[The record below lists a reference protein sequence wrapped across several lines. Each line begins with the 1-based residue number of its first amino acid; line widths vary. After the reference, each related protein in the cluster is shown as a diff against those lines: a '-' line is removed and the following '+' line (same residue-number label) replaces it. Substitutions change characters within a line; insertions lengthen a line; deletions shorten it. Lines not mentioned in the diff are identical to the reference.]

1 MSLSLG
7 ILSHIRGQIDGYLVD
22 IIDIIYYECITS
34 SHITSA
40 RPWPIIILKS
50 HIQLFRFVICQLPQL
65 VSIGLGE
72 IFFYFT
78 KIFLGGS
85 KYHAGCH
92 KCSGCGRVL
101 APSSAHL
108 HRGQL
113 HCRRCHALAARPP
126 SPALAATDTARI
138 PAKQVN

>member
-1 MSLSLG
+1 MHHV
-7 ILSHIRGQIDGYLVD
+7 ITHHISETLVN
-22 IIDIIYYECITS
+22 YHFE
-34 SHITSA
+34 
-40 RPWPIIILKS
+40 KS
-50 HIQLFRFVICQLPQL
+50 DLQLFRFVICQIPQL